1 MNPPMMFRLFVQKQL
16 FTLNKIY
23 IIILNKPPRVTNLN
37 QLFVVDL
44 IQVNMKLDVLLTQVN
59 MKSVVLLAQ
68 VNMKSVVL
76 LMVTI
81 TNRMIMDM
89 MMKVTTMM
97 RIPTIHVLSLAT
109 VRDQGLHLS
118 ISIVVKKSIS
128 ITKRGPVVSLMQTM
142 NQDLF
147 PISILHLNHLL
158 IIALEILVVF
168 PTIR

>member
-1 MNPPMMFRLFVQKQL
+1 M
-16 FTLNKIY
+16 
-23 IIILNKPPRVTNLN
+23 KPV
-37 QLFVVDL
+37 
-44 IQVNMKLDVLLTQVN
+44 VLLPQVN
-59 MKSVVLLAQ
+59 MKSVVLLPQ

-76 LMVTI
+76 LI

-97 RIPTIHVLSLAT
+97 KIPTIHVLLSLAT

-147 PISILHLNHLL
+147 PISILHLNLLL
-158 IIALEILVVF
+158 IAALEILVVF